1 MNLFDQDLVLPGVVT
16 EIISD
21 YASGY
26 DTSLFGTTDSVA
38 IIGTAFNG
46 PVGKPVAIYSPEH
59 ARYVFGPSY
68 DSKTRREAT
77 LVANIQDA
85 WDRGCRTIYAV
96 RISGKDISKD
106 YQLCSD
112 TNLKLRVSG
121 IFPSNSNKDVCLVY
135 NDEAYEMS
143 IDIYKPADRATINEK
158 KQGLVDKK
166 DSVLVNRID
175 LYNSGIGKDDE
186 LIDLIRRVNDYPYNN
201 VVRLSIVDD
210 KGNDVTLS
218 SKDARGI
225 KVGDMFPGVYTI
237 GRDKNA
243 GHVKANTKL
252 DLVMDSKPYES
263 YEGNFYKKLSLNT
276 NVAIDLPLFSANGDL
291 HDVIGIS
298 SINQYDFLEVPGR
311 IDAVYLK
318 DKVDYEQ
325 VDISDFELYKAL
337 GSGFAINSAVT
348 VETDA
353 TGKVKVKVKE
363 VTDKATKKTEIKDGM
378 YSMLENLDSKY
389 RVLAGVPAD
398 VAIRGRLPKAA
409 EFRFAKAGSVKMLD
423 DSVELV
429 AQVNKKDLTEP
440 KDYSI
445 KFEVM
450 TDEEAEKI
458 ESVKDSLYIAKTIRQ
473 ATVKTFEELKADKN
487 VYAEGSLFLV
497 TGVVDEAYAEDLNLL
512 YTFSNGQFKSLH
524 ELSVETDLLAGS
536 MILAGNKIYVC
547 SNVVTSGE
555 NINLKFTSFVEAT
568 ASDFAMKNG
577 EEAKFAVA
585 CLDNGS
591 FVVVELMTV
600 AQPPQPDGG
609 EEGGQEGGTRK
620 ARAARFART
629 SVAGVEATILG
640 TVESILT
647 EEEDKIVIALSSSYN
662 ENEIVIKSGQFD
674 FLTIDEVA
682 EKLNNDKD
690 FAKLFAVKVLDITK
704 AQDYIADL
712 EEGKGLSG
720 TVVDKKMDYDTNLL
734 IPFRTDDNFGRH
746 LAQHCMYTSLK
757 TSPTHGVMGAK
768 ILLDM
773 GLDSVANRVK
783 ELVDLRLDANFVAK
797 KGNGT
802 NMLDKNNMPYPIGRK
817 VSVIVGQYPVVT
829 DDNYTYISNM
839 AAGYAGM
846 VSRLPLDQS
855 STCQPISIP
864 EPMYELTNYQLSSL
878 TTSGFVTVKKSYSK
892 GWVITDGITM
902 APAGSPYKRL
912 SASRISD
919 GLEDIIRRVCE
930 PYIGKQNHLANQNSL
945 RSAIKSE
952 LDKIKDKLI
961 EQYDFRLITDK
972 QSTKLGIINIDYSVV
987 PIYEI
992 KAINNRITVKE

>member
-46 PVGKPVAIYSPEH
+46 PVGKPFAIYSPEH
-59 ARYVFGPSY
+59 ARYVFGSSY

-96 RISGKDISKD
+96 RISGKDIYKD

-121 IFPSNSNKDVCLVY
+121 IFPSNSNKDVSLVY

-143 IDIYKPADRATINEK
+143 IDIFKPADRATIDEK

-175 LYNSGIGKDDE
+175 LYNSGITKDDE
-186 LIDLIRRVNDYPYNN
+186 LLDLIRRVNSYPYNN
-201 VVRLSIVDD
+201 VIRLSIVDD

-218 SKDARGI
+218 SKEAKGI
-225 KVGDMFPGVYTI
+225 KVGDMFPGIYTI

-252 DLVMDSKPYES
+252 DLVMDKKPYET
-263 YEGNFYKKLSLNT
+263 YEGTFYKKLSLNT

-291 HDVIGIS
+291 NDIIGIS
-298 SINQYDFLEVPGR
+298 SIKEYDFLEIPGR

-325 VDISDFELYKAL
+325 VDISDFELYKSL

-348 VETDA
+348 VEVDA
-353 TGKVKVKVKE
+353 SGKEKVKVKE
-363 VTDKATKKTEIKDGM
+363 VTNKETKKTEIKDGM

-398 VAIRGRLPKAA
+398 VSIRGRLPKAA
-409 EFRFAKAGSVKMLD
+409 EFKFAKPGTAKMLEN
-423 DSVELV
+423 SIEVV
-429 AQVNKKDLTEP
+429 AQVAKKDLTHA
-440 KDYSI
+440 KNYSL

-450 TDEEAEKI
+450 SEEEEAKI
-458 ESVKDSLYIAKTIRQ
+458 ADVKNSVYIGKTIRQ
-473 ATVKTFEELKADKN
+473 ATLKTFEELKADKN
-487 VYAEGSLFLV
+487 IYAEGSLFLV
-497 TGVVDEAYAEDLNLL
+497 TGVVNEAFAEDLNLL
-512 YTFSNGQFKSLH
+512 YTFSNGEFKSLH
-524 ELSVETDLLAGS
+524 ELSINSDILEGS
-536 MILAGNKIYVC
+536 MILAGDKIYIC

-555 NINLKFTSFVEAT
+555 NVNLKFTSFVEAT
-568 ASDFAMKNG
+568 TSDFTMKNG
-577 EEAKFAVA
+577 EAAKFAVT

-591 FVVVELMTV
+591 FVVVELLTV
-600 AQPPQPDGG
+600 AQPPNPNPTPDGG
-609 EEGGQEGGTRK
+609 EEGVTR
-620 ARAARFART
+620 RRSSRT
-629 SVAGVEATILG
+629 SVAGVKARILG
-640 TVESILT
+640 TIESILT
-647 EEEDKIVIALSSSYN
+647 EDEDKIVIALSSSYN
-662 ENEIVIKSGQFD
+662 ENEIVIRSNQFD

-690 FAKLFAVKVLDITK
+690 FAKLFSIKVLDITK
-704 AQDYIADL
+704 AQDYISDILDESVLAATL
-712 EEGKGLSG
+712 I
-720 TVVDKKMDYDTNLL
+720 DKNVSYDTNLL
-734 IPFRTDDNFGRH
+734 IPFRTDDSFGRH

-757 TSPTHGVMGAK
+757 TSPTHGIIGAK

-846 VSRLPLDQS
+846 ISRLPLDQS

-864 EPMYELTNYQLSSL
+864 EPMYELTNYQLGSL